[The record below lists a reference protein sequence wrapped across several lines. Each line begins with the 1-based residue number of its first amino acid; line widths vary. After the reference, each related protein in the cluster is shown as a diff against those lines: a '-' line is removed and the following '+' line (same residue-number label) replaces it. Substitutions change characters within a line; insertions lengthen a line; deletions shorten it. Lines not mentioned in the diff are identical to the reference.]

1 MEKKDTEKMTGDLMK
16 KSFLKLQSPNFD
28 DELMQKI
35 LEQPKPVAIQ
45 SNAKLF
51 KNGWRFLIL
60 SLALLL
66 LTIAVIS
73 YLTTGYSTDIDKF
86 LMAIKM
92 YVLYGGLALF
102 VPLIFTQMDTLL
114 EIFFQSRF
122 KTNVNY

>member
-1 MEKKDTEKMTGDLMK
+1 
-16 KSFLKLQSPNFD
+16 
-28 DELMQKI
+28 MQKI
-35 LEQPKPVAIQ
+35 LEQPKPVVIQ

-60 SLALLL
+60 SFALLL

-114 EIFFQSRF
+114 EIFFQSQF

>member
-1 MEKKDTEKMTGDLMK
+1 MEKKEIEKMTGDLLK
-16 KSFLKLQSPNFD
+16 KSLRKIESPNFD

-35 LEQPKPVAIQ
+35 LEQPKPVVIQ

-60 SLALLL
+60 SFTLLL

>member
-1 MEKKDTEKMTGDLMK
+1 MEKKEIEKMTGDLLK
-16 KSFLKLQSPNFD
+16 KSLLKIESPNFD

-35 LEQPKPVAIQ
+35 LEQPKPVVIQ
-45 SNAKLF
+45 SSAKLF

-60 SLALLL
+60 SFALLL

-73 YLTTGYSTDIDKF
+73 YLTTGYSTDIEKF